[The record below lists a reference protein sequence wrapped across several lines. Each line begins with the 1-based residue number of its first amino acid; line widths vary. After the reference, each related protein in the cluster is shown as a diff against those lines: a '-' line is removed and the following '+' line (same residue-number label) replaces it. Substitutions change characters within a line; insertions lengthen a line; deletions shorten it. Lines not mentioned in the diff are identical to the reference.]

1 MSNNAPDYENNL
13 AFDPDINTMP
23 RCDIEELKGQIEQLE
38 ALNTA
43 DDFLIKL
50 LQEKNQQLK
59 ELLKECSEFLY
70 EILTG
75 THSKLSFKLES
86 GIRKQY
92 YMISLSE
99 LKTKIDN
106 AIGENN

>member
-1 MSNNAPDYENNL
+1 MTLTEQWKKGV
-13 AFDPDINTMP
+13 
-23 RCDIEELKGQIEQLE
+23 LK
-38 ALNTA
+38 
-43 DDFLIKL
+43 D
-50 LQEKNQQLK
+50 
-59 ELLKECSEFLY
+59 LLKECSEFLY

-86 GIRKQY
+86 GIRKKD

-106 AIGENN
+106 EIGEKK